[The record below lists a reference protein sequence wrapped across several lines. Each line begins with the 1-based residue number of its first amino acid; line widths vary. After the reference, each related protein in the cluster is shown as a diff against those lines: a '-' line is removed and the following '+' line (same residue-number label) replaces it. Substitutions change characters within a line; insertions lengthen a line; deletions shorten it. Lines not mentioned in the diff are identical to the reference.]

1 MPGWHERTQPFVD
14 EDRLQVVGIVQ
25 EQHAERARLFM
36 QWKGLAWPLLVDSL
50 NLMGVEGIPLTYF
63 LDEQG
68 TVRAVNPRPSQLNA
82 FMRQKPLPWSG
93 SDWLAPDPSDLLSES
108 GLSDKEAATRLVLWG
123 QEPGLDRA
131 IERLESIVSE
141 APDEAS
147 AHFRLGV
154 AYRCRFDG
162 PGRLPSDFRE
172 AVQSW
177 GRALGLN
184 PNQYIWR
191 RRIQQYGPRLDK
203 PYSFYDWV
211 RQARREL
218 AARGEVPLRL
228 AIEPAGAEFADPQVE
243 FPDEASVE
251 TDPDPEGKVARD
263 TAEWIAVEA
272 VAVPAMVGGG
282 EAVRIH
288 LELTPDSDRMV
299 HWNNE
304 GEDLIIWM
312 NDDSNWQFEK
322 RFQRHPNPPLPIS
335 MEGRRLEFEIRSSK
349 RIRAG
354 EHRLRGYA
362 LYSVCDAL
370 NGQCLYR
377 RQDFSVIVQVKGEQ

>member
-1 MPGWHERTQPFVD
+1 
-14 EDRLQVVGIVQ
+14 
-25 EQHAERARLFM
+25 
-36 QWKGLAWPLLVDSL
+36 
-50 NLMGVEGIPLTYF
+50 
-63 LDEQG
+63 
-68 TVRAVNPRPSQLNA
+68 
-82 FMRQKPLPWSG
+82 MRQKPLPWSG